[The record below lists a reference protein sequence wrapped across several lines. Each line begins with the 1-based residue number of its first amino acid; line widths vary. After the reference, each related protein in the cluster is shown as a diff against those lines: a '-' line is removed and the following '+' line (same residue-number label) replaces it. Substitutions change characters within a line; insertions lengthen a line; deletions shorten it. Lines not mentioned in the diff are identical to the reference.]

1 MQNDTCCI
9 KLTFDSKQMFAN

>member
-1 MQNDTCCI
+1 MENDTCCI